1 MAALVGVEPSSQT
14 LAHSMI
20 MKPRHRY
27 IIRVPRA
34 TGGMAPF
41 EIQADT
47 VQDLHRQAR
56 VLFSHV
62 WDRIGWPDGTAPQ
75 PRNPGRSA

>member
-1 MAALVGVEPSSQT
+1 VVGVGVHHYIAMTMQ
-14 LAHSMI
+14 
-20 MKPRHRY
+20 PRNRY

-34 TGGMAPF
+34 TGGLAPL
-41 EIQADT
+41 EIDADT

-62 WDRIGWPDGTAPQ
+62 WDRIVWPDGTAPQ
-75 PRNPGRSA
+75 PRSPERRT